1 MMRTNIVLPNIPKV
15 SAHRG
20 FTLMEILIAIFIFGI
35 IVSTI
40 FGSFHAVFSQTEAI
54 TNDSALYEMGRN
66 CMNRMVVDLQ
76 AIHAALPPQY
86 SEPTEDDDPDPF
98 RFVSEIKQIDQKE
111 FPMLR
116 FTSRSHISFNRP
128 PETGIAAIV
137 YYIQQ
142 DEQNGFILRR
152 SDDLYP
158 FKDFEENRID
168 PILCNQLKSLRFAF
182 YDNEESEYD
191 AWDSEDENYGYATPR
206 SVKIVLL
213 IGDENIEHRFETLVR
228 LPVYREK
235 KE

>member
-116 FTSRSHISFNRP
+116 FTSRSHVAWKAPGRAVSAVGSP
-128 PETGIAAIV
+128 AGI
-137 YYIQQ
+137 
-142 DEQNGFILRR
+142 GFQRSPILASACDDR
-152 SDDLYP
+152 SD
-158 FKDFEENRID
+158 R
-168 PILCNQLKSLRFAF
+168 LCR
-182 YDNEESEYD
+182 
-191 AWDSEDENYGYATPR
+191 
-206 SVKIVLL
+206 LL
-213 IGDENIEHRFETLVR
+213 PHRR
-228 LPVYREK
+228 
-235 KE
+235 